1 MDRNITM
8 LENKLERIYDLCGGK
23 EAELESGKRIKK
35 VISAYGKRIQYSV
48 FEFELPNN
56 IRNYLRKLPT

>member
-23 EAELESGKRIKK
+23 EAELESGKLIKK
-35 VISAYGKRIQYSV
+35 GNKWII
-48 FEFELPNN
+48 ETE
-56 IRNYLRKLPT
+56 I